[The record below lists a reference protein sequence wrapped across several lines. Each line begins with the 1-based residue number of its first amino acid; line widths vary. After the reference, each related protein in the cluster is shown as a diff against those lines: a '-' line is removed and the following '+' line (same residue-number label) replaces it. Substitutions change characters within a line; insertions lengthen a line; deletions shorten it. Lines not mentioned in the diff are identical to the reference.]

1 MECIEYIEKIVHEL
15 EEEMT
20 EARQYYRDSVNAPDW
35 DFWRGKW
42 AGYIESYII
51 AIGILAKVK
60 KEVED

>member
-1 MECIEYIEKIVHEL
+1 MKCTEPLRKLVHKL

-20 EARQYYRDSVNAPDW
+20 EARQYYRDSVNEPDW

-51 AIGILAKVK
+51 AVGILARVQ
-60 KEVED
+60 KEVEE

>member
-1 MECIEYIEKIVHEL
+1 MECTEYIEKIVHAL

-20 EARQYYRDSVNAPDW
+20 EARQYYKDSLNEPDW

-60 KEVED
+60 KEVGE